1 MSHNIVAIDGI
12 NGEYVRECTKFV
24 ESIFNKQEIEVT
36 TFRFPNYDTP
46 TGKLIRR
53 YLDEEI
59 ELEPFVA
66 HTIFA
71 LNRFEQKDKILQ
83 SSSTDEDQVAIIDR
97 YWNSG
102 YCYAQASGL
111 TDFEMST
118 LQNIDMN
125 LPFPNCMLIID
136 SEPNPKKKN
145 RLEKDLKFLRKV
157 RANFKSSARVYDW
170 NTIERFEYKIPG
182 QVNLKKILKTH
193 FPTLLNSLE

>member
-24 ESIFNKQEIEVT
+24 ESVFNSQEIEVT
-36 TFRFPNYDTP
+36 TFRFPNYNTP

-83 SSSTDEDQVAIIDR
+83 SSSADKDQIAIIDR

-125 LPFPNCMLIID
+125 LPFPNCVLIID
-136 SEPNPKKKN
+136 SEPNPKKRN

-157 RANFKSSARVYDW
+157 RVSFKASARVYDW

-182 QVNLKKILKTH
+182 QANLKRILKTQ
-193 FPTLLNSLE
+193 FPTLLNSLA